1 MKVKGKRISIYVTA
15 FIMVFACFL
24 SLMLFATVAYAASTP
39 APSASVRKE
48 DYLTTDRKPTYTA
61 TLNENNKLLKDL
73 DEKLNGQNGKKENK
87 VLSFSKKYG
96 KDVIDGTFSVI
107 NAIKNSSNGKTD
119 WEKFGIDLTKSA
131 ITAVAGCYGFGGAA
145 DSLMTGIESL
155 LTSGD
160 VPLSDIEVMTDDMNK
175 QFSKMSDQLYDIQ
188 DQIGSLSSEVNKS
201 VTDILNGTSAQI
213 ENLDAKQL
221 LRAFM
226 SRGEGN
232 FSYNEFQ
239 NYIYGSTA
247 NANQAKATAYYN
259 QLMQA
264 IVSGADD
271 DDIKYF
277 YDKLYDSLQGDVV
290 VFGEYYFGEVAGMD
304 KSIAKY
310 YYDYLSA
317 NEDLI
322 TNGKTAESMAIEF
335 AYDLYSTYVYSY
347 EIIKLCYSYQIT
359 EMYIEESLK
368 ADVDE
373 VKLDVNS
380 KYKFNATDYV
390 YYTTIMADIA
400 DIETY
405 MEKAEESIVSDIAYI
420 LGMGNSYIVTDS
432 NGKVH
437 EIAKFGDTYGN
448 VADGQKIYLNKVSD
462 LLNNLFELDVN
473 KYSYYINGIKVT
485 DKQEYGIFNTNEL
498 ANTFCTTVKYGNTE
512 LYSIDFTVENKNA
525 FSGGSGSYDDPYLI
539 SNKEQFLKISDE
551 LNACYELVS
560 DISVGG
566 QVKPIGTF
574 EKPFVGILNGNGYS
588 ISNLSVYSLAYDE
601 KNTNL
606 TPTTGLFG
614 ALGTNG
620 IVENVKFDNIM
631 VTSDYNNDGIAPES
645 DTSSYYI
652 GAIVGYNNGKIYNCS
667 ISNNSKITVYRNKNI
682 EYSRNVEVYVGGIA
696 GRNCGSID
704 YCTIDSMSIDASSD
718 LRSYAESV
726 KTNKNSLYVGGI
738 TASTI
743 KAISN
748 CRISDGV
755 TISAYANSTTNIS
768 DRVKPYV
775 TVKVGGVIA
784 DENSANMLSS
794 VYSAAKITK
803 CRATIWNE
811 GSYLGTHRYSYD
823 NVSIKSGL
831 YYPTYFWVSE
841 GSSLDDVESD
851 IYMYRDKY
859 ILGLT
864 QYTEKFR
871 EYINSFVDE
880 YNEEYKTNYALSDLP
895 FTTQNDI
902 INKSKA
908 EMKKYLVE
916 EKCKAEETVLLT
928 LGDNAVKDFD
938 NSIFVVDNPDDDITI
953 KYECI
958 HKDGKC
964 NCGCHLD
971 NDGKCNCNPSSDAIY
986 EINAK
991 ELQTRHLAFYLN
1003 GERVDASIVN
1013 YYGFDTYNEN
1023 STIAERNL
1031 KLFII
1036 VNVDGQSK
1044 LLSADMPITV
1054 REDRIVSEPT
1064 VSEVQT
1070 NFELGDINSKIFTNG
1085 KFTIIYHYAH
1095 GDESVDITSIDSI
1108 RLFGFDTSKVGDF
1121 TFTIL
1126 YDGYDIDVEATVKCH
1141 HKNTSHLTGKD
1152 VSATCQTLGYEVW
1165 VCDDCGKEIHKN
1177 YKVGEHHYVVDE
1189 GTPATCLEPGRTQTV
1204 KCDVCGTTFEES
1216 EWIQAL
1222 DHEYHTIE
1230 DAKKQG
1236 YNLDSKYASSAY
1248 HYCIVGQH
1256 FEPHQY
1262 VVTESTNE
1270 QGKMIYNYTCRECG
1284 DCYSDVDDNLITDK
1298 EGKMPTIFV
1307 TDGYVRNVGDE
1318 VTVFVQ
1324 LLNNPGFNGANFGI
1338 RYSEGLELIETE
1350 EGTIIPNALSV
1361 SKEVYKGYNYLW
1373 AKKDKE
1379 NWTEDGYILKL
1390 VFKVISEQEKS
1401 QTVEVVYGYQKITY
1415 ENGKVDEAEGGFT
1428 TVSDKYGIQKFLTH
1442 AGTISFVD
1450 HLPGDV
1456 NEDNIV
1462 DINDAMHIAWG
1473 YVGKEGITFKKQ
1485 YADVNLDGKVNV
1497 QDIIWIL
1504 QSISGNYGT
1513 NLLNP
1518 EYKLLLNLNGFDTE
1532 AFEKEFTVYFYDNE
1546 GEINNWNSDISFEEY
1561 EKEMNR
1567 RGYTF
1572 VGWYTRLLGGEKV
1585 DISKQMKYDAQLGT
1599 QTLYAHWEK
1608 NSVNFDMQGAT
1619 TAPIEGKEYQPNE
1632 YLISLDTPQLSYEV
1646 DYVISDNTHQSGK
1659 IYKTFDGWYLNGQ
1672 KVTEIDLSKPNLGN
1686 MLLVAKWSENY
1697 VWNMP
1702 SETRKGYEN
1711 ITDWYWRQQY
1721 DTEQYK
1727 IETIM
1732 SDEIVYM
1739 SDEIVKKLMVT
1750 SNNCLVVYG
1759 QPKYVKYTIKYE
1771 NIKTAT
1777 NNNSD
1782 QMRVIDT
1789 VFLNNLSEL
1798 YGYVFE
1804 GWYCNGI
1811 KYSTITDCLQLA
1823 GDGNVITLTA
1833 KWRADAI
1840 PLTIKGIKGESDYT
1854 STDIAKIYYCYGDD
1868 SYGHVKG
1875 YYNDSDFTSAINK
1888 LSDIEFKKSY
1898 QHYSIKGIYGS
1909 IASNGHS
1916 YATISGNTY
1925 FNEDGTPNLFDIT
1938 TGSAVAYCYPVQ
1950 YSISFNR
1957 NDPAYGTTDGSTESI
1972 TVFYNEKL
1980 PATITMPQNTYYKCK
1995 YQYNGIDIYNEN
2007 GQIMQNYQM
2016 ASFMNSDIR
2025 VEGVWE
2031 TQVYSDTTYI
2041 KDYDDLKTEL
2051 GGGGNYSGNYMIIND
2066 ITCSGEWTPISEFSG
2081 TIDGKNHTISNI
2093 SITTWLSLDNNL
2105 VVGFIRINKGTIKN
2119 LNFNATKISATNTGN
2134 QHHFTSM
2141 GAVCGDNYG
2150 TLDNVKVYNS
2160 STYVKLGSTDY
2171 SKNCYA
2177 RVGVITGVNYSTIK
2191 NCHVYSSK
2199 ALGDT
2204 HTKDKSADSYV
2215 GAIAGWTKSGS
2226 TISNC
2231 TVNNCSEI
2239 KAICYGAH
2247 KSNIFSGYWSAQLD
2261 AYAGG
2266 VVGQAEGAT
2275 LLNCKVV
2282 ATDPLAEVHGAASD
2296 CQRSS
2301 DGSIYGSKDGS
2312 TTVTNCN

>member
-1 MKVKGKRISIYVTA
+1 MKVKGKRISICVIA

-24 SLMLFATVAYAASTP
+24 SFMPFATVAYAASTP
-39 APSASVRKE
+39 APSASVRKD
-48 DYLTTDRKPTYTA
+48 DYKTTDRKPTYTA
-61 TLNENNKLLKDL
+61 TLNENNKLLKGL
-73 DEKLNGQNGKKENK
+73 EEKLDGKKENK

-96 KDVIDGTFSVI
+96 KDVIDGTFSI
-107 NAIKNSSNGKTD
+107 IDAIKNSSNEKTD
-119 WEKFGIDLTKSA
+119 WEKFGVDLTKTA
-131 ITAVAGCYGFGGAA
+131 ITAVAACYGFGGVA

-277 YDKLYDSLQGDVV
+277 YDKLYDSLQDDVV

-368 ADVDE
+368 ADIDE
-373 VKLDVNS
+373 VKLGVNS
-380 KYKFNATDYV
+380 KYKFNATDYI

-420 LGMGNSYIVTDS
+420 LGMGNSYIVADS
-432 NGKVH
+432 NGNVH
-437 EIAKFGDTYGN
+437 EIAKFGDTFGN
-448 VADGQKIYLNKVSD
+448 VADDQKIYLNKVSD
-462 LLNNLFELDVN
+462 SLNELFELDVN

-485 DKQEYGIFNTNEL
+485 NKQEYGIFNTNEL

-551 LNACYELVS
+551 LNACYELIS

-566 QVKPIGTF
+566 QVEPIGTF

-601 KNTNL
+601 KNINL

-614 ALGTNG
+614 TLGANG

-631 VTSDYNNDGIAPES
+631 VTSDYNNDGITPEA

-682 EYSRNVEVYVGGIA
+682 ENSRNVEVYVGGIA

-704 YCTIDSMSIDASSD
+704 YCTIDSMSIDATSD
-718 LRSYAESV
+718 LSSYAESV
-726 KTNKNSLYVGGI
+726 KTNKNSLFVGGI

-755 TISAYANSTTNIS
+755 TISAYANSTANTS

-784 DENSANMLSS
+784 DENSSNMLSS

-803 CRATIWNE
+803 CRGTIWNE
-811 GSYLGTHRYSYD
+811 GTYLGTHRYSYD

-841 GSSLDDVESD
+841 GSTLDDVESD
-851 IYMYRDKY
+851 IYMYKDKY
-859 ILGLT
+859 ILGLS
-864 QYTEKFR
+864 QYTGKFW
-871 EYINSFVDE
+871 EYINKFVDE
-880 YNEEYKTNYALSDLP
+880 YNKEHKTNYTLSDLSI
-895 FTTQNDI
+895 TTQNDI
-902 INKSKA
+902 INNSKV

-916 EKCKAEETVLLT
+916 EKGKAEEIVLLT

-938 NSIFVVDNPDDDITI
+938 NSIFVVDNPNYDITI

-964 NCGCHLD
+964 NCGCSLD
-971 NDGKCNCNPSSDAIY
+971 NDGKCNCDPTSDAIY
-986 EINAK
+986 EINTK
-991 ELQTRHLAFYLN
+991 ELQTQHLAFYLN

-1023 STIAERNL
+1023 STSEERNVI
-1031 KLFII
+1031 LFIV
-1036 VNVDGQSK
+1036 VNVDGQLK
-1044 LLSADMPITV
+1044 LLSKDMTITV
-1054 REDRIVSEPT
+1054 REDRIISDPT
-1064 VSEVQT
+1064 VSEIQT
-1070 NFELGDINSKIFTNG
+1070 SFELGDTSSKIFTNG
-1085 KFTIIYHYAH
+1085 KFIITYHYAH
-1095 GDESVDITSIDSI
+1095 GDESFDITSLNSI
-1108 RLFGFDTSKVGDF
+1108 RLFDFDTSKVGDF

-1126 YDGYDIDVEATVKCH
+1126 YDRYDIDVEATVKCN

-1152 VSATCQTLGYEVW
+1152 VPATCQTLGYEVW

-1177 YKVGEHHYVVDE
+1177 YKVGEHHYVVGE

-1204 KCDVCGTTFEES
+1204 KCDICGTTFEES

-1222 DHEYHTIE
+1222 DHDYHTVE
-1230 DAKKQG
+1230 EAKEQG
-1236 YNLDSKYASSAY
+1236 YSIDSKYASTAY
-1248 HYCIVGQH
+1248 HYCVVGQH

-1270 QGKMIYNYTCRECG
+1270 QGKMIYTYTCRECG
-1284 DCYSDVDDNLITDK
+1284 HSYFDVDDNLITDE

-1379 NWTEDGYILKL
+1379 NWSEDGYILKL
-1390 VFKVISEQEKS
+1390 VFKVTSEQKES

-1442 AGTISFVD
+1442 VGTISFVE

-1462 DINDAMHIAWG
+1462 DINDAMQIAWG
-1473 YVGKEGITFKKQ
+1473 IVGKEGVTFKKQ
-1485 YADVNLDGKVNV
+1485 YADVNLDGDVNV
-1497 QDIIWIL
+1497 QDIVWIL

-1513 NLLNP
+1513 NLLNF

-1532 AFEKEFTVYFYDNE
+1532 AFEKEFTVYFYDND

-1632 YLISLDTPQLSYEV
+1632 YLISLQTPQLSYEV
-1646 DYVISDNTHQSGK
+1646 DYVISDNTHQYGK

-1672 KVTEIDLSKPNLGN
+1672 KVTEIDLSKANLGN
-1686 MLLVAKWSENY
+1686 MILVAKWSENY

-1711 ITDWYWRQQY
+1711 ISDWYWRQQY
-1721 DTEQYK
+1721 DTDQYK
-1727 IETIM
+1727 IGTI
-1732 SDEIVYM
+1732 M
-1739 SDEIVKKLMVT
+1739 SDEIVKKLLV
-1750 SNNCLVVYG
+1750 SSDDCLVIYG
-1759 QPKYVKYTIKYE
+1759 EPKYVPYTIIYD
-1771 NIKTAT
+1771 NIKTAA

-1782 QMRVIDT
+1782 KMRVIDT
-1789 VFLNNLSEL
+1789 IPL
-1798 YGYVFE
+1798 YPLDDINGYAFE
-1804 GWYCNGI
+1804 GWYCNGN
-1811 KYSTITDCLQLA
+1811 KLPDTLSNCLQLA
-1823 GDGNVITLTA
+1823 GDGVTITLIA
-1833 KWRADAI
+1833 KWRAVAI
-1840 PLTIKGIKGESDYT
+1840 PLTIKGIKGETDYT
-1854 STDIAKIYYCYGDD
+1854 SADIAKIYYCYGDD

-1888 LSDIEFKKSY
+1888 LSDIEFTKSY

-1916 YATISGNTY
+1916 YAAISGNTY

-1938 TGSAVAYCYPVQ
+1938 TGSAVAYCYPAQ
-1950 YSISFNR
+1950 YTISFNR
-1957 NDPAYGTTDGSTESI
+1957 NDPAYGTTDGSTALI
-1972 TVFYNEKL
+1972 TVFYNENL

-2016 ASFMNSDIR
+2016 ASFLNSDIK
-2025 VEGVWE
+2025 VEGVWK
-2031 TQVYSDTTYI
+2031 TQTYSAQYI
-2041 KDYDDLKTEL
+2041 KNYDDLMQAL
-2051 GGGGNYSGNYMIIND
+2051 NSG
-2066 ITCSGEWTPISEFSG
+2066 SGEYVLIVDINCGGTWTPISKFGG
-2081 TIDGKNHTISNI
+2081 TLNGDYHTISNI
-2093 SITTWLSLDNNL
+2093 NLTIGGWKTVGSVYGGLFKELTETAIIRNITISGVTVDLENNDYSSGINRAEN
-2105 VVGFIRINKGTIKN
+2105 VVYAGILCGKNSGTI
-2119 LNFNATKISATNTGN
+2119 SE
-2134 QHHFTSM
+2134 
-2141 GAVCGDNYG
+2141 V
-2150 TLDNVKVYNS
+2150 NVNS
-2160 STYVKLGSTDY
+2160 
-2171 SKNCYA
+2171 
-2177 RVGVITGVNYSTIK
+2177 
-2191 NCHVYSSK
+2191 
-2199 ALGDT
+2199 
-2204 HTKDKSADSYV
+2204 
-2215 GAIAGWTKSGS
+2215 
-2226 TISNC
+2226 C
-2231 TVNNCSEI
+2231 TVKSYFY
-2239 KAICYGAH
+2239 KADGG
-2247 KSNIFSGYWSAQLD
+2247 SGVAD
-2261 AYAGG
+2261 KRNYAGG
-2266 VVGQAEGAT
+2266 IAGYNSGNITDSFVNQVSITAETKNGDENRGKSSFAGCVAGLNTGSIIHCSTTNNDCFSYSHKNLRAT
-2275 LLNCKVV
+2275 EHSDNY
-2282 ATDPLAEVHGAASD
+2282 AGSNTGTISSD
-2296 CQRSS
+2296 CSCSNNTLRQ
-2301 DGSIYGSKDGS
+2301 SKS
-2312 TTVTNCN
+2312 